1 LPERSRP
8 RRRFRLLAEIPA
20 ILILVGI
27 AAYIVLAGADFG
39 APFWALTAKGEK
51 AAEIREQTHRS
62 MAPVWEAN
70 HVWLIFVLVVCWTAY
85 PDVFGSLFSTLWIP
99 LLLAA
104 IGILMRATAYVVGG
118 MADRTAVGWVSAV
131 SSLLTPFM
139 LGTVIGAIADG
150 RVPVGNAAGD
160 PITSWLNP
168 VSITIGILAVAFCAY
183 LAAIYLAADAARS
196 GRVELAG
203 AFRVRAI
210 GAGVVSGFLALA
222 GLGVMA
228 GDDRSIY
235 DGLVTGSGLVAV
247 IASGL
252 AGLAAIVLLWIR
264 KYSAA
269 RVAGALATAAVVA
282 GWGLAQSPEIL
293 PGLTIDEAAAPDN
306 VIIALLFAIAIG
318 LLVLIPSMVLLYG
331 LVLEGRFDVDPEK
344 EKGILASPPAG
355 VRPISAPR
363 KRSVLLAVALLAL
376 GALLGVGLDGGALM
390 YIGILMLLSGLA
402 TAAVLLARSLLN
414 TAVE

>member
-1 LPERSRP
+1 
-8 RRRFRLLAEIPA
+8 LLVDIPA
-20 ILILVGI
+20 VLMLVGI

-39 APFWALTAKGEK
+39 APFWALTARGKRAG
-51 AAEIREQTHRS
+51 EIREQTHRS

-85 PDVFGSLFSTLWIP
+85 PDVFGSIFSTLWIP

-104 IGILMRATAYVVGG
+104 IGILLRATAYVLGSI
-118 MADRTAVGWVSAV
+118 ADRTAIGWVSAV
-131 SSLLTPFM
+131 SSLVTPFM

-168 VSITIGILAVAFCAY
+168 VSITIGVLAVAFCAY
-183 LAAIYLAADAARS
+183 LAAIYLAADASRS
-196 GRVELAG
+196 GRSDLAG

-210 GAGVVSGFLALA
+210 GSGIVAGVLALA

-235 DGLVTGSGLVAV
+235 DGLVSGSGLIAV

-252 AGLAAIVLLWIR
+252 AGVAAIGLLVAR
-264 KYSAA
+264 KYAAA

-293 PGLTIDEAAAPDN
+293 PGLTIEEAAAPEN
-306 VIIALLFAIAIG
+306 VIIALLFSIGVG
-318 LLVLIPSMVLLYG
+318 LLVLIPSMLLLYG
-331 LVLEGRFDVDPEK
+331 LVLEGRFDTDPEK
-344 EKGILASPPAG
+344 EKGILSPPEPG
-355 VRPISAPR
+355 MRPISGPS
-363 KRSVLLAVALLAL
+363 KRAVASAGVLLVL
-376 GALLGVGLDGGALM
+376 GAGLGVGLDGGALM
-390 YIGILMLLSGLA
+390 YLGIAMLLTGLA
-402 TAAVLLARSLLN
+402 TGAVLLARSLLH
-414 TAVE
+414 TAVD

>member
-1 LPERSRP
+1 M
-8 RRRFRLLAEIPA
+8 
-20 ILILVGI
+20 LIGI

-39 APFWALTAKGEK
+39 APFWALTARGER
-51 AAEIREQTHRS
+51 AEQIREQTHRS

-85 PDVFGSLFSTLWIP
+85 PDVFGSIFSTLWIP

-104 IGILMRATAYVVGG
+104 IGILLRATAYVVGG
-118 MADRTAVGWVSAV
+118 IADRTAIGWVSAV

-168 VSITIGILAVAFCAY
+168 VSVTIGILAVAFCAY
-183 LAAIYLAADAARS
+183 LAAIYLAADASRS
-196 GRVELAG
+196 GKPDLAE

-210 GAGVVSGFLALA
+210 GSGVVSGALALA

-235 DGLVTGSGLVAV
+235 DGLVSGAGLIAVIFSGVAGILAIGMLVA
-247 IASGL
+247 
-252 AGLAAIVLLWIR
+252 R
-264 KYSAA
+264 RYPAA
-269 RVAGALATAAVVA
+269 RVAGALATVAVVA

-293 PGLTIDEAAAPDN
+293 PGLTMEEAAAPEN
-306 VIIALLFAIAIG
+306 VIIALLFAIGIG

-331 LVLEGRFDVDPEK
+331 LALGGRFDSDPGKGFLSSPEPGTRPIAGPSRRAVAGA
-344 EKGILASPPAG
+344 GILL
-355 VRPISAPR
+355 V
-363 KRSVLLAVALLAL
+363 L
-376 GALLGVGLDGGALM
+376 GAGLGVGLDGGALM
-390 YIGILMLLSGLA
+390 YVGISMLLAGLA
-402 TAAVLLARSLLN
+402 TGAVLLAKSLLS
-414 TAVE
+414 TVVE